1 MPAFYVSYRNR
12 YTYLTEENEYDK
24 GVVLLTGRLYLENTF
39 RTAYRDINPRWGQVI
54 DLRFTAAPWDD
65 NLYGTRRYAR
75 GILFFPGF
83 FVNHSLVVGAGYENQ
98 KPVRSMLYN
107 NNIAYP
113 RGYEGNLISEKLFS
127 FSADYTM
134 PLFYPD
140 LAAGSLLYLKR
151 IRGSLFADGSRG
163 WDTYDYQSGT
173 FTEGQM
179 DFGSFGAELL
189 ADFYL
194 LRLPFEISAGAGGGY
209 IPAENRLFIR
219 AVFSANVYGTV
230 LGRKR

>member
-24 GVVLLTGRLYLENTF
+24 GIVFLTGRLYLSNTF

-54 DLRFTAAPWDD
+54 DLRYTVAPWDND
-65 NLYGTRRYAR
+65 LYGSRRYAR

-83 FVNHSLVVGAGYENQ
+83 FVNHSFVLSAGYENQ
-98 KPVRSMLYN
+98 KPVREMLYRN
-107 NNIAYP
+107 SIAYP
-113 RGYEGNLISEKLFS
+113 RGYGDNIVSEKLFS
-127 FSADYTM
+127 FTADYTM

-140 LAAGSLLYLKR
+140 LAAGSLVYLKR
-151 IRGSLFADGSRG
+151 IRGSLFFDGSTG
-163 WDTYDYQSGT
+163 WDTRDINDNT
-173 FTEGQM
+173 FIAGSK

-194 LRLPFEISAGAGGGY
+194 LRLPFEMSAGASGGY
-209 IPAENRLFIR
+209 IPAENRMFIN
-219 AVFSANVYGTV
+219 AVFSVNVYGTV
-230 LGRKR
+230 LGRKH